1 MLDMDVICWIL
12 LILCL
17 SQLLNAGKHETSK
30 LDSFNYIPIFPI
42 SSEGIHADNIQVHFD
57 GQGLTSGIIFTV
69 FRGTTYRRSLLRRFQ
84 WTK

>member
-30 LDSFNYIPIFPI
+30 LDSFNYIPMFPI
-42 SSEGIHADNIQVHFD
+42 SSEGMHADNIQIHFD
-57 GQGLTSGIIFTV
+57 DLGMTSGINFTG
-69 FRGTTYRRSLLRRFQ
+69 FSGTAHRKLLLRCFQ
-84 WTK
+84 CT